1 MQAWSDSLRA
11 ELACQDVGV
20 LVVSPGYVRTE
31 LSRNAIT
38 EQVNSAEAIFLKLN
52 HGISRTLNYQG
63 TAHGEMDLS
72 TEKGYSAAWVAEK
85 VLQAVQS
92 GQQEVLLFT
101 VCLNFLLF
109 NFSSC
114 TITDN
119 WSCLHPPMNFYSPG
133 GAGSL
138 TPPTSNPPQS
148 NLALILFLLD
158 GSQG

>member
-1 MQAWSDSLRA
+1 MDS
-11 ELACQDVGV
+11 
-20 LVVSPGYVRTE
+20 
-31 LSRNAIT
+31 
-38 EQVNSAEAIFLKLN
+38 
-52 HGISRTLNYQG
+52 
-63 TAHGEMDLS
+63 S

-101 VCLNFLLF
+101 VCLNSLLF
-109 NFSSC
+109 NFSSR
-114 TITDN
+114 TITDDL
-119 WSCLHPPMNFYSPG
+119 SCLHPPMNSYSPG

-138 TPPTSNPPQS
+138 TPPTRNPPQS